1 MKCWGAR
8 GEQGRYRNLCNYR
21 AQNTNKNAL
30 IFHQPNTAPWR
41 LEAEYVTFEEINGKC
56 AWLSQEPWNLFFF
69 FFLTIAVQFRCRTSH
84 PFKCATP
91 WFLVCSEL
99 CNHQH
104 HQF

>member
-69 FFLTIAVQFRCRTSH
+69 FFFNYRGTIQMPYKS
-84 PFKCATP
+84 P
-91 WFLVCSEL
+91 L
-99 CNHQH
+99 
-104 HQF
+104 